1 MYNDNEKAPGETAFA
16 ASCAQESACEKE
28 RAELLDL
35 LARFEAGYAKR
46 DWEHANEFARAFF
59 TAKETAVALGT
70 GTGELFVGTDEIA
83 SLIESDFRYWGD
95 MRLSLN
101 DAVIRVHER
110 GAWVAVPGA
119 VRYVYDSSERAM
131 ANLRRFVEGV
141 LKDEMRA
148 PLNRAALV
156 NWALSLAL
164 HAREKDERVQW
175 TPMHLS
181 GVLVKE
187 DGAWKFACMQF
198 SMPGGD
204 FPDERFEHTPA
215 HKADFD
221 KQNERAKSAGWPVPP
236 EAEAL
241 LDDFGTGLFAQ
252 QGDLREP
259 IGRLFAARGE
269 CAALGT
275 ESRLFS
281 GHDGIASFF
290 EAYGDCTLALSRE
303 HTLARRS
310 GDLLWIVASGT
321 LTRRMDAAALADR
334 AAKELLRLRECDMN
348 DARALLRAH
357 ALCSAVLMEAS
368 SGETFTWPVRL
379 SAAASGSGGALRL
392 ELAHFSFPFYWIMED
407 KIAPAER

>member
-1 MYNDNEKAPGETAFA
+1 
-16 ASCAQESACEKE
+16 
-28 RAELLDL
+28 
-35 LARFEAGYAKR
+35 
-46 DWEHANEFARAFF
+46 
-59 TAKETAVALGT
+59 
-70 GTGELFVGTDEIA
+70 
-83 SLIESDFRYWGD
+83 
-95 MRLSLN
+95 MRLSFN

-204 FPDERFEHTPA
+204 FPDERFEYTPA

-281 GHDGIASFF
+281 GYDGIASFF

-310 GDLLWIVASGT
+310 GDLLWIVTSGT

-334 AAKELLRLRECDMN
+334 AAKELLCLRECDMN

-379 SAAASGSGGALRL
+379 TRAGMLAERITRGFWPVWTILFAVIAAHSSIAANAASSSVLYLSPAASPAGSTHFRGLL
-392 ELAHFSFPFYWIMED
+392 EQYEYQLEPSRMGSRVRKRPVAGS
-407 KIAPAER
+407 